1 MKFKLQNRITFH
13 GSVNHNDVIK
23 YFCKSHLFIFP
34 TNTKEGFPKVL
45 IEAMACGLPS
55 IATEVSVIPYLINK
69 KCGIIID
76 KTDPQSIYK
85 SIMKMINNPQLM
97 KSMGK
102 EARVKSKS
110 YTIDRWI
117 EIIRKRL
124 NIAWS
129 LS

>member
-1 MKFKLQNRITFH
+1 
-13 GSVNHNDVIK
+13 
-23 YFCKSHLFIFP
+23 
-34 TNTKEGFPKVL
+34 
-45 IEAMACGLPS
+45 MACGLPS

-69 KCGIIID
+69 KCGILLD

-102 EARVKSKS
+102 EARIESKS
-110 YTIDRWI
+110 YTMDRWI